1 MEFIGG
7 KENSLPA
14 SRVSRMLSSELP
26 QNLWSLDNSLKFS
39 CLKHIQLFAH
49 ILSHGSDKILYL
61 AYVMRAAPFVE
72 KVEVHFASGHS
83 LWFAQEGPLRHE
95 LGHDEYKYLKN
106 LCVTGFKG
114 ARGQLEFLL
123 HVVENATALDVI
135 TVDTTERM
143 LESDIKND
151 YLCSIARQTIELHIR
166 EALPP
171 KAKLFVL

>member
-1 MEFIGG
+1 MPDVLSMFL
-7 KENSLPA
+7 SLLLT
-14 SRVSRMLSSELP
+14 VKFVLFE
-26 QNLWSLDNSLKFS
+26 LKFVN
-39 CLKHIQLFAH
+39 LIFLNFLQ
-49 ILSHGSDKILYL
+49 
-61 AYVMRAAPFVE
+61 
-72 KVEVHFASGHS
+72 FASGHS

-151 YLCSIARQTIELHIR
+151 YLCSIAHQTIELHIR